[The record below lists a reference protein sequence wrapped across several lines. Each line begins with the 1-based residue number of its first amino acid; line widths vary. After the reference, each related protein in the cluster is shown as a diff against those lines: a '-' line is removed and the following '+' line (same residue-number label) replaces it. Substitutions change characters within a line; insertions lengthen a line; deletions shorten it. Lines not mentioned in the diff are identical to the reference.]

1 MKHSPQGGTGSASS
15 HAIELSRQITTIA
28 DGSIRCVLLYGSH
41 LLRTNPDR
49 HSAID
54 FVLVVDEYRPF
65 YQALRLAGQLNR
77 PVALMSALA
86 NVLPPNVIAL
96 APEGPDGGLAKCLV
110 VSSAHLEAALGDRPK
125 DHFLLGRLVQR
136 IGYLWARTEADDA
149 WVRGVVA
156 GAHARVL
163 QWMAPYLTEPVDAA
177 GLGRR
182 MLQVCYQGELRP
194 EAQNRSDRVFDAQAD
209 HMTEAL
215 RPALEA
221 AFSTGRMQREGDRF
235 VLSRPVKASERARWR
250 RHFLRSKVRSTSR
263 WLKHMLTFDNWLPY
277 VTRKVERHTGRKVHL
292 TVLERRFP
300 LLFLWPRAIHVLTT
314 RPRSEV
320 PR

>member
-1 MKHSPQGGTGSASS
+1 MKPSSSSGAESASS
-15 HAIELSRQITTIA
+15 HAIELSERVTSFA
-28 DGSIRCVLLYGSH
+28 EGSIRCVLLYGSH
-41 LLRTNPDR
+41 LLKTNPDR

-65 YQALRLAGQLNR
+65 YQALRSAGQLSR
-77 PVALMSALA
+77 PVGLMSALA

-96 APEGPDGGLAKCLV
+96 APDGPDGGLAKCLV
-110 VSSAHLEAALGDRPK
+110 VSAAHLESALGAQPK

-136 IGYLWARTEADDA
+136 IGYLWARTEADDT
-149 WVRGVVA
+149 WVRGVVS

-182 MLQVCYQGELRP
+182 MLEVCYQGEVRP
-194 EAQNRSDRVFDAQAD
+194 EAKNRSDRVFEAQSD
-209 HMTEAL
+209 HMITAL
-215 RPALEA
+215 RPVLEA
-221 AFSTGRMQREGDRF
+221 AVSTGRMQRDGDRF
-235 VLSRPVKASERARWR
+235 VLTRPVKTSDRARWR

-277 VTRKVERHTGRKVHL
+277 VTRKVERHTGRKIHL
-292 TVLERRFP
+292 TLLERRFP